1 MEHLSLHDHIDRLEE
16 RVNLLA
22 ATVVDGSPDL
32 LQTVSGNLQLLA
44 VELKKLLDVE
54 GRHHIEASG
63 LAPRVRL
70 LAAGLATVREGL
82 LRQSA
87 YVDRALELIVPH
99 MQQKSTYP
107 GSKAYGAPVRQSGA
121 FSVLSA

>member
-22 ATVVDGSPDL
+22 TTVVDGSPNL
-32 LQTVSGNLQLLA
+32 LQSVSGDLQSLA
-44 VELKKLLDVE
+44 VELKHLLEANV
-54 GRHHIEASG
+54 RNPLEASG
-63 LAPRVRL
+63 LATRVRL
-70 LAAGLATVREGL
+70 LAAVLATVREGL

>member
-1 MEHLSLHDHIDRLEE
+1 MENLSLHDHIDRLEE

-22 ATVVDGSPDL
+22 ASVVDGNPEL
-32 LQTVSGNLQLLA
+32 LQSVSGDLQSLA
-44 VELKKLLDVE
+44 IELKHLLEANV
-54 GRHHIEASG
+54 RNQLEASG
-63 LAPRVRL
+63 LAARVRL
-70 LAAGLATVREGL
+70 LAAVLASVREGL
-82 LRQSA
+82 FRQSA